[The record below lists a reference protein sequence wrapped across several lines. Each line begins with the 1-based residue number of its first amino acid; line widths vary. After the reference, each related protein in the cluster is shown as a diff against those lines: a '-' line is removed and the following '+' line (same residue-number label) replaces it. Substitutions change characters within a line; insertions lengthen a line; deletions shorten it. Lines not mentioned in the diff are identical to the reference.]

1 VCVLCQ
7 SLSPEG
13 ASYETL
19 GRRVC
24 MLCGHEYYVFFE
36 GSWPHITHTMHKDLE
51 TVLQGLMARALAEAA
66 EANGDVEE
74 RAASLLE
81 RVNACVNPNLH

>member
-1 VCVLCQ
+1 
-7 SLSPEG
+7 
-13 ASYETL
+13 
-19 GRRVC
+19 
-24 MLCGHEYYVFFE
+24 
-36 GSWPHITHTMHKDLE
+36 MHKDLE